1 MNYPNWFKKTGYNNS
16 LSQKNRDG
24 GYNVKNLIAKHALAT
39 RYEFDQ
45 LFINDLI
52 AIYELHGRD
61 SVTKKLEELMSNVLS
76 AIDLHSAD
84 IQHEANRKYYSEW
97 AVKLELFMENKPDE
111 VDGGEEDDINP
122 EEWYSTYRPK
132 SYAEFL
138 KNNPKPT
145 F

>member
-61 SVTKKLEELMSNVLS
+61 SVNVQCS
-76 AIDLHSAD
+76 IG
-84 IQHEANRKYYSEW
+84 NRFTFSR
-97 AVKLELFMENKPDE
+97 
-111 VDGGEEDDINP
+111 
-122 EEWYSTYRPK
+122 STI
-132 SYAEFL
+132 
-138 KNNPKPT
+138 
-145 F
+145 

>member
-52 AIYELHGRD
+52 AIYQLHGRD
-61 SVTKKLEELMSNVLS
+61 SVIKKLEELMSNVLS
-76 AIDLHSAD
+76 AMDLHSAD

-122 EEWYSTYRPK
+122 SQIAKPN
-132 SYAEFL
+132 L
-138 KNNPKPT
+138 PKPLRT
-145 F
+145 KDSVN